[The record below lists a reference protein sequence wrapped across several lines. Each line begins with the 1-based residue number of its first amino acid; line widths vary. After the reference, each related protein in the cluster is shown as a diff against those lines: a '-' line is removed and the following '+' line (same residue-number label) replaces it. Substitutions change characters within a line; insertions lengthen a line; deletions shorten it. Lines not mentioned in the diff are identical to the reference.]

1 MQHLE
6 IDWESVEDHKDK
18 MENYHL
24 PRGIKKKIAKYNRW
38 VEETREKNK
47 EYKAK
52 KPNIGKREPFKDGRS
67 YYL

>member
-1 MQHLE
+1 
-6 IDWESVEDHKDK
+6 